1 MFNKRVDGLLV
12 SLAYDTVNIDH
23 FNPFFAKGIP
33 VVFFDRVHFH
43 NDSTSVVIDNQ
54 KAAYDVTK
62 HLLDNGC
69 RRIMHLGGNML
80 RNVYSDRLKGY
91 KQALKEYKIPFDE
104 KLLIVSELTEK
115 AGTDAAGHI
124 LKMKEKPDA
133 VFSANDTAA
142 VHCMICLKQ
151 NGIKIPSDIAFAGF
165 NNDPISK
172 VIEPNLTTVDYSG
185 YNVGEAAANALTNH
199 LNGLSSIKTTNIIV
213 LRSDL
218 IIRESSLKN
227 KTL

>member
-1 MFNKRVDGLLV
+1 
-12 SLAYDTVNIDH
+12 
-23 FNPFFAKGIP
+23 
-33 VVFFDRVHFH
+33 
-43 NDSTSVVIDNQ
+43 VVIDNQ
-54 KAAYDVTK
+54 KAAYNITK
-62 HLLDNGC
+62 HLLDQGC

-80 RNVYSDRLKGY
+80 RNVYADRLKGY
-91 KQALKEYKIPFDE
+91 KLALKEHKIPFED
-104 KLLIVSELTEK
+104 KLVLVSELNEK

-133 VFSANDTAA
+133 VFAAAA
-142 VHCMICLKQ
+142 VHCMIRLKQ
-151 NGIKIPSDIAFAGF
+151 YGIEIPSEIAFAGF

-185 YNVGEAAANALTNH
+185 YNIGEAAASVLTNH

-213 LRSDL
+213 LRSDI